1 MNDRLKLKYE
11 VNWMMRHSVSINTD
25 CADCT
30 FILAI
35 RVLVLEVKVMQLC
48 VSWL

>member
-1 MNDRLKLKYE
+1 MQPS
-11 VNWMMRHSVSINTD
+11 VNINTD

-35 RVLVLEVKVMQLC
+35 RVFFLMGKLMQALVLL
-48 VSWL
+48 L